1 MAATFEVSGNKVT
14 REDTF
19 WLDAP
24 DIHIDAENN
33 GRHDLPDIDWLIASI
48 EKTGQNTP
56 CLIRKDGQKALMVEG
71 HSRWRAIV
79 AINKKRKPEDRLR
92 VWCALFRGNEV
103 DALMVGFAANRERNA
118 LTAVDEGYFVHR
130 LMKYGKTLDEIAVVV
145 HETVAWCKQ
154 RLALV
159 SVTPEV
165 QKAVTDGA
173 MKPNAAVA
181 LSKLSADLQRRAV
194 KERTA
199 KGKVSA
205 EAVREATGKKAPV
218 SLKKLRL
225 ELDLI
230 ASGESKRPFIDA
242 SELAKWVLK
251 VLDGKAKI

>member
-1 MAATFEVSGNKVT
+1 MAATFEVTGNKVT

-19 WLDAP
+19 WLDAQ

-33 GRHDLPDIDWLIASI
+33 GRHDLPDIGWLIDSI
-48 EKTGQNTP
+48 EKNGQTTP
-56 CLIRKDGQKALMVEG
+56 CSIRKDGQKALMVEG

-103 DALMVGFAANRERNA
+103 DALMFGFAANRERNA
-118 LTAVDEGYFVHR
+118 LTAVDEGYFIHR
-130 LMKYGKTLDEIAVVV
+130 LMKYGKSLDEISGIV
-145 HETVAWCKQ
+145 HETGAWCKQ

-165 QKAVTDGA
+165 QKAVSDGA

-181 LSKLSADLQRRAV
+181 LSKLSAELQRRAV

-199 KGKVSA
+199 KGKVDPV
-205 EAVREATGKKAPV
+205 AVREATGKKAPIPM
-218 SLKKLRL
+218 KALRV
-225 ELDLI
+225 ELDLV
-230 ASGESKRPFIDA
+230 ATG
-242 SELAKWVLK
+242 AKKFDGNTTEFAEWVLK
-251 VLDGKAKI
+251 VLNGKAKL